1 MLYFRVFGT
10 YRSNYPYFTPAAGQI
25 HQADGWC
32 GCVRAQQDGCSCEGC
47 GSGWHGHGTGHLV
60 NQHSRYTS
68 NIPETHITFIISYP
82 MFSPWFFSASLPRV
96 HQPLSHMSAPLRHV
110 VESMCSRSFATVCSP
125 LSVTWGRTFKM
136 QLRIGLCLSH
146 FLSSKFKCQ
155 THFNFW
161 ARAFQTQSNALQPA
175 SHIGRLVRL
184 KEISI
189 PWRRSTTCFRNIWL
203 KVRPLTSTKSGL
215 ACKQFFKNVAG
226 PIMFAKKPG

>member
-1 MLYFRVFGT
+1 MWMCQSSTRWMLVQRLWQ
-10 YRSNYPYFTPAAGQI
+10 RL
-25 HQADGWC
+25 
-32 GCVRAQQDGCSCEGC
+32 AQPRHRPCCEP
-47 GSGWHGHGTGHLV
+47 TFPL
-60 NQHSRYTS
+60 YIS

-125 LSVTWGRTFKM
+125 LSMTWGRTFKM
-136 QLRIGLCLSH
+136 KLRIGLCLSH

-175 SHIGRLVRL
+175 SHIGRLLPL

-189 PWRRSTTCFRNIWL
+189 PWRRSTTCVRNIWL

-226 PIMFAKKPG
+226 PIMFAKKPGLLWSLCCG